1 VTTSRLVSIEEIQAA
16 ADRLRPD
23 IRRTPLLATELGS
36 DLAPLWLKAESLQL
50 GGSFKVRGALNALR
64 LLDADKLRRGV
75 ITHSSGNHA
84 QAVARAARLVGTRAT
99 VVMPADAAAIK
110 RRATEA
116 QGATVI
122 VVDASERAA
131 AVDRIRADTGAAFV
145 PPYDHPAVIAGQ
157 GTVGLEITQDL
168 PEVVSVYVPVSGGG
182 LVSGIAVAVKAQV
195 PAVRVVAV
203 EPELAGDLA
212 EGWSRGERVTWEA
225 ARTGRT
231 IADGLRVQAVGD
243 LNWRHIEAL
252 VDEVITVT
260 EAQIRDALRVL
271 VLDAKLVCE
280 PSGAVAAA
288 GFFAADER
296 PAGPAV
302 AIVSGGNVDPGVLAS
317 IVGEG
322 SN

>member
-64 LLDADKLRRGV
+64 LLDADELRRGV

-131 AVDRIRADTGAAFV
+131 AADRIRADTGAAFV

-168 PEVVSVYVPVSGGG
+168 PEVASVYVPVSGGG